1 MLRLSIASLCF
12 LGLLATTSAPLDAG
26 EPQEEGAVAP
36 ADRWLMQGGCPAR
49 TGAALTKPLTDA
61 VREAWRYRARGRIE
75 GEPLVW
81 DDWIVLEVVERRKK
95 RALHL
100 IRLSDGKRIHK
111 TRGYETPASMAPC
124 LGRGMVTARTGPNE
138 LTVYRVERSRLAR
151 IWKLQTEVPAGDP
164 LALGREIYFHNGQDL
179 MRFGFGC
186 DKPVWKISGRYRSRL
201 ALRGNE
207 LYVIHYDGDGVG
219 WLQAVDRKTGR
230 IIERRQAAYHQG
242 NVPSPRDRA
251 LLYVGQ
257 DRIYIR
263 LGLEVECK
271 GGVMA
276 NALMLSRKV
285 RADGSASVGL
295 SQYIELPST
304 PAFWNERTLRIEGCR
319 LMVKEKE
326 RESEENSNAW
336 IVGQDQK
343 DDRILAHKYFH
354 RSLLDIRTPPTIV
367 RNACYLGSVAFDLE
381 SLRVFWRQLIP
392 SRTRLIPART
402 SMLALADDATLVAYH
417 ERNTALRG
425 TTHRKRPA
433 SAGKAE
439 KVILAERGVA
449 YLRDGS
455 RERGTFEI
463 HPELKRGLVRVA
475 PESRFAAWPLA
486 DVMLILDRNG
496 RPVHY
501 GGRDDVA
508 KVVDRRVDEFLTT
521 GYEKLLARSCG
532 TNDRRLIERL
542 LTEAW
547 LRGSSVKA
555 TRKAERKLKVLETK
569 SPRVNKK
576 LVERIE
582 QEEKALLGQALSRF
596 EAPLAGMDTQRN
608 RGAKIAMLRAILGH
622 DPNRPAAVDA
632 VKSMLP
638 ASVKIPKRF
647 HALDWLDFLEA
658 TETTPISWVKT
669 PSKGAEQSLEQ
680 QALAAA
686 RKNWRP
692 DVVAIQS
699 ERLFILT
706 PLARPGRIARCLSM
720 GELVCDHLDSLFSPL
735 GAKRSKG
742 HRLKIYLHET
752 KQEYIQQS
760 GGAKVASHLK
770 WASGHYNKRLRH
782 ARMYLPEGAEA
793 FERVMDVF
801 AHELTHQ
808 WVDERCPL
816 YGEKERFRS
825 PFMQPCFWIVEGFAS
840 WMEQARFDLERGVI
854 QTFNPR
860 CPHLDILASLIEAK
874 APRIDWKDL
883 FSFTQIQFTH
893 IPREPEWGFVA
904 ESHWRLGALHQLSW
918 TQLFYVQS
926 AAAAQYLV
934 HAENGN
940 PPSFS

>member
-1 MLRLSIASLCF
+1 
-12 LGLLATTSAPLDAG
+12 
-26 EPQEEGAVAP
+26 
-36 ADRWLMQGGCPAR
+36 
-49 TGAALTKPLTDA
+49 
-61 VREAWRYRARGRIE
+61 
-75 GEPLVW
+75 
-81 DDWIVLEVVERRKK
+81 
-95 RALHL
+95 
-100 IRLSDGKRIHK
+100 
-111 TRGYETPASMAPC
+111 
-124 LGRGMVTARTGPNE
+124 
-138 LTVYRVERSRLAR
+138 
-151 IWKLQTEVPAGDP
+151 
-164 LALGREIYFHNGQDL
+164 
-179 MRFGFGC
+179 
-186 DKPVWKISGRYRSRL
+186 
-201 ALRGNE
+201 
-207 LYVIHYDGDGVG
+207 
-219 WLQAVDRKTGR
+219 
-230 IIERRQAAYHQG
+230 
-242 NVPSPRDRA
+242 
-251 LLYVGQ
+251 
-257 DRIYIR
+257 
-263 LGLEVECK
+263 
-271 GGVMA
+271 
-276 NALMLSRKV
+276 
-285 RADGSASVGL
+285 
-295 SQYIELPST
+295 
-304 PAFWNERTLRIEGCR
+304 
-319 LMVKEKE
+319 
-326 RESEENSNAW
+326 
-336 IVGQDQK
+336 
-343 DDRILAHKYFH
+343 
-354 RSLLDIRTPPTIV
+354 
-367 RNACYLGSVAFDLE
+367 
-381 SLRVFWRQLIP
+381 
-392 SRTRLIPART
+392 
-402 SMLALADDATLVAYH
+402 
-417 ERNTALRG
+417 
-425 TTHRKRPA
+425 
-433 SAGKAE
+433 
-439 KVILAERGVA
+439 
-449 YLRDGS
+449 
-455 RERGTFEI
+455 
-463 HPELKRGLVRVA
+463 
-475 PESRFAAWPLA
+475 
-486 DVMLILDRNG
+486 
-496 RPVHY
+496 
-501 GGRDDVA
+501 
-508 KVVDRRVDEFLTT
+508 
-521 GYEKLLARSCG
+521 
-532 TNDRRLIERL
+532 
-542 LTEAW
+542 
-547 LRGSSVKA
+547 
-555 TRKAERKLKVLETK
+555 
-569 SPRVNKK
+569 
-576 LVERIE
+576 
-582 QEEKALLGQALSRF
+582 
-596 EAPLAGMDTQRN
+596 MDTQRN

-934 HAENGN
+934 HAENGKYRRKFFQCMGHYYKGHYLLVDVRKAFGLK
-940 PPSFS
+940 PQELGRRIESFACQVRKGWAPERSGSRH